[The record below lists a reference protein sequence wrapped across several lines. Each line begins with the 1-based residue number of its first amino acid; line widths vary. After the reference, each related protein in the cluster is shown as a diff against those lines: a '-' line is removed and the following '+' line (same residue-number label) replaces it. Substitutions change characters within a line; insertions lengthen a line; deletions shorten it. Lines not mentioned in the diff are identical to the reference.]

1 MNGCR
6 VGKKLMRVVGVAASE
21 MVDSEVL
28 VIAPAD
34 ISREDK
40 QGGFAV
46 KRGSYS
52 VNEYPRLG
60 KPIKKLPIDQT
71 T

>member
-6 VGKKLMRVVGVAASE
+6 VGKKLMRVLYEAASE
-21 MVDSEVL
+21 MTDSEVL

-34 ISREDK
+34 ISPENK

-46 KRGSYS
+46 RRGSYS
-52 VNEYPRLG
+52 VNEHPPLAH
-60 KPIKKLPIDQT
+60 
-71 T
+71 